1 MPLSIEE
8 VNKLKQAPVEG
19 MLPVI
24 ASRWSPRAFKETPV
38 SANDLK
44 IIFEAARWTASSS
57 NGQPWR
63 FLVGVKGSET
73 HKKIFDTLVGFNQ
86 SWAGKAGALIL
97 GISRLKDDKG
107 NPNNYALYDL
117 GQSAVSLVLQ
127 ATALGLMAHSMA
139 GFDHAAAIEA
149 FNLGEDYAIGAVI
162 AVGHQDAP
170 DALANEQLREREI
183 APRQRKPLSE
193 IALLSLDKPL
203 EI

>member
-170 DALANEQLREREI
+170 DALANEQMREREI